1 MGICIS
7 SLDEIPDFTID
18 KFFHHGHAYN
28 VLDKYNIAEKDY
40 QDNFTTA
47 NNLKN

>member
-1 MGICIS
+1 MGMS
-7 SLDEIPDFTID
+7 
-18 KFFHHGHAYN
+18 YN
-28 VLDKYNIAEKDY
+28 VLDKYNLGEKDY

>member
-1 MGICIS
+1 MDVS
-7 SLDEIPDFTID
+7 
-18 KFFHHGHAYN
+18 YN